1 MSRLE
6 KVIRAEVDSEFK
18 TKVQERAKQE
28 RKTERQ
34 ILIKAV
40 NLLLETPVKKFN

>member
-6 KVIRAEVDSEFK
+6 KILKAEVDSDLK

-34 ILIKAV
+34 IIIKAV
-40 NLLLETPVKKFN
+40 NLFLQTPLKK